1 MASSNKEVFAR
12 SVTQSC
18 LTLCNP
24 SSDHGIFQAT
34 ILEWVAISYSR
45 GSSWPRDQTCVFCL
59 SWIGRQILYHCTT
72 WEALKRCLPDS
83 DLNRIYR
90 IDLQFSLLRV
100 IVPNHVTW
108 FVHVVVLR
116 WLYICSVCKNIFWFF
131 FFWNYIYSQ
140 NFSIMCIIFW
150 FWGDY
155 LKMHSYMGDS
165 FLLKFVILPTP
176 SSFSV
181 DGLASSSSERSREM
195 WNK

>member
-24 SSDHGIFQAT
+24 IDCSLPGSSDHGIFQAT

-116 WLYICSVCKNIFWFF
+116 WLYICCVCKNIFWSFF
-131 FFWNYIYSQ
+131 FFPETT
-140 NFSIMCIIFW
+140 SIAKILVLCI
-150 FWGDY
+150 
-155 LKMHSYMGDS
+155 LS
-165 FLLKFVILPTP
+165 FDFGGII
-176 SSFSV
+176 
-181 DGLASSSSERSREM
+181 
-195 WNK
+195 

>member
-1 MASSNKEVFAR
+1 MFAC

-24 SSDHGIFQAT
+24 IDCSLPDSSDHGSLQAT

-45 GSSWPRDQTCVFCL
+45 GSSWPRDQTCVSHL

-72 WEALKRCLPDS
+72 REALKRCLPYS
-83 DLNRIYR
+83 NLNRIYR
-90 IDLQFSLLRV
+90 IDLQFSLLHV

-116 WLYICSVCKNIFWFF
+116 WLYICCVCKNIFWSFF
-131 FFWNYIYSQ
+131 SWNYIYSQ

-165 FLLKFVILPTP
+165 FLLQLVILLTP

-181 DGLASSSSERSREM
+181 DGYFPFLWDRKPSDDS
-195 WNK
+195 